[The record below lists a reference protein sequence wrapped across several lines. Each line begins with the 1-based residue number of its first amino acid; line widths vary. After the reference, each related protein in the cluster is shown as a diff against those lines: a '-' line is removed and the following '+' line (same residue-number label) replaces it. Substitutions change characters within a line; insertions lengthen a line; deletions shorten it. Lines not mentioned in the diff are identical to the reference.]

1 MPTLTLFANHACC
14 SPDEVVESHREETDG
29 KPLDA
34 LDGGFLRPFLSDSGA
49 ERVFDAFSG
58 MSEALRVAQD
68 MQRAMQDI
76 FPGACLCVPTCVL
89 WLEAGEAAAARAVGG
104 ASIERSEPFR

>member
-1 MPTLTLFANHACC
+1 VL
-14 SPDEVVESHREETDG
+14 ESHREETDG

-34 LDGGFLRPFLSDSGA
+34 LDGGFLRPFLTESGA

-58 MSEALRVAQD
+58 MSEALRVAHD

-76 FPGACLCVPTCVL
+76 FPGARACV
-89 WLEAGEAAAARAVGG
+89 AGVCTRGRARAAAGAV
-104 ASIERSEPFR
+104 SLLRVWC